1 MTEQWVWTGSVV
13 RVGVNRIWSCNLL
26 QAVIL
31 TKRQTRGVKTQRVKD
46 DALTIPYQTLLPS
59 LPPLQTSL
67 VTTTNKQEPAGSPCS
82 TLLFFFLFFGIL
94 PPVANVSTRAV
105 NSLRTQRLCLSWC
118 LYFLTVQWSAGHSN
132 SLYAQCHQDFL
143 FFCFFFHFIWKKW
156 LQFELCNQPSK
167 RSWSKQSHFFF
178 TWLNLLQEKLRWLTT
193 TFYLWGFSTFWS

>member
-82 TLLFFFLFFGIL
+82 TLLFFFGIL

-143 FFCFFFHFIWKKW
+143 FFCFFFT
-156 LQFELCNQPSK
+156 LFE
-167 RSWSKQSHFFF
+167 RSGCSSNSVTSPAKEVEVNSHFFF

-193 TFYLWGFSTFWS
+193 TFYLWGFCTFWS